1 LPPAI
6 ADGILNSESGSHKGP
21 QYRAREFMADIESA
35 IFDIVAQ
42 QAKVERS
49 SLKHDTEL
57 SSIELDSIDI
67 LEIIFDIEEEFN
79 ISILYNANQVPGEGG
94 GFKTACDVIDFIK
107 IQINEGAQIV

>member
-1 LPPAI
+1 
-6 ADGILNSESGSHKGP
+6 
-21 QYRAREFMADIESA
+21 MADIESA

-94 GFKTACDVIDFIK
+94 G
-107 IQINEGAQIV
+107 IQDGGRCNRFHQDPDKRGCADRVSEHGIHT